1 MAKKERVDLIRK
13 VYSKTEYPK
22 IINTK
27 FNELGVSSTPDDIA
41 ATFTV
46 FDFFQKYNEL
56 FYDIPSYG
64 ATQSHEYLIKS
75 STDYIDFDQDNP
87 LIEALQNEIANLRK
101 DLLQAQIEKAEAL
114 TGEKI
119 NLGNVASLEP
129 SNDLSDINQLAQ
141 ESVDESRV
149 VDPVST
155 SSPVSPSSNTSA
167 GY

>member
-1 MAKKERVDLIRK
+1 
-13 VYSKTEYPK
+13 
-22 IINTK
+22 
-27 FNELGVSSTPDDIA
+27 
-41 ATFTV
+41 
-46 FDFFQKYNEL
+46 L